1 MLAFVHGLEVSESS
15 LPMNLSASGS
25 IRSWYRFLASASNL
39 WVLKIRIGWGKGEG
53 RVGSVGGDEGDGGE
67 EIISWIG
74 KWSEVLPF
82 VLLNIL
88 KDWMRLGKEER
99 ARSNVPPSM

>member
-1 MLAFVHGLEVSESS
+1 M
-15 LPMNLSASGS
+15 
-25 IRSWYRFLASASNL
+25 
-39 WVLKIRIGWGKGEG
+39 
-53 RVGSVGGDEGDGGE
+53 GGDEGDGGE